1 MRHHVSARCSSEL
14 RRPTRGRKGGGGG
27 AGWGL
32 GRVGCMGSGWGCGEM
47 ARLQRSRRPH
57 LNWKRTVC
65 ARDEERAAPLV
76 AGSQTIIPRPG
87 ANADGPS
94 MGRGAAA
101 PDRAECAD
109 EDAAAA
115 QSTFLHL
122 RSRMCIPSAKYVLAC
137 APASRNSHAG
147 PASHGN
153 HMAARVRSQRCVR
166 VKSLDSSTA
175 PPRPLVRALFSAP
188 CWLATERSSAPR
200 DVAESRLALAHGVP
214 AAGPQLWR
222 ICDASS
228 VTIPGFKPGSDRS
241 QRSLPHE
248 HASGRAVRDL
258 HR

>member
-1 MRHHVSARCSSEL
+1 MRHHVSARCSCEL
-14 RRPTRGRKGGGGG
+14 RRPTRGSKGGGGG

-47 ARLQRSRRPH
+47 ARLQRSRRPR
-57 LNWKRTVC
+57 LNGKRTVC

-76 AGSQTIIPRPG
+76 AGSQTIIARPG
-87 ANADGPS
+87 ANADGP
-94 MGRGAAA
+94 RW
-101 PDRAECAD
+101 AEGPPRLIALS
-109 EDAAAA
+109 ALMR
-115 QSTFLHL
+115 TRRPLKVRF
-122 RSRMCIPSAKYVLAC
+122 CIYVLACAFRARQVRVGVC

-153 HMAARVRSQRCVR
+153 HVAARVRSQRCVR
-166 VKSLDSSTA
+166 VKSLDNSTA
-175 PPRPLVRALFSAP
+175 ACSWSRDILRAV
-188 CWLATERSSAPR
+188 LAGHEVERER

-214 AAGPQLWR
+214 AAGPQQWR

-248 HASGRAVRDL
+248 HASGCAVRDL